1 MSQRLTGRLVD
12 ETAREVCCNPKEALK
27 VEVVLVLSRI
37 TAIERVDLHED
48 AGPCPSRKV
57 FISNEEKVEV
67 PTEIQLARTCSIL
80 PIGTNCVEYTPGLG
94 LIVPLP

>member
-1 MSQRLTGRLVD
+1 MSTGRLVD

-67 PTEIQLARTCSIL
+67 DRCPIRLNNTKLQAT
-80 PIGTNCVEYTPGLG
+80 IGTRVR
-94 LIVPLP
+94 